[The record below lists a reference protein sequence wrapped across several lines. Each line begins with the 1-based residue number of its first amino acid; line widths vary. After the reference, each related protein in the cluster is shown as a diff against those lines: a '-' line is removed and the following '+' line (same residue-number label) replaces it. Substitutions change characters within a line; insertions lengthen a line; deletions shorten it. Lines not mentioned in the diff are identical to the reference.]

1 MFDKI
6 PIWFTWKNCCLF
18 EYQNIKCIH
27 LWLFTL
33 CLKHI
38 IFFKVGISQLSY
50 PSTKIAY
57 LPGCTRIFYSDVSI
71 RVKNNLISITRQ
83 RGAIVHEEWWHPL
96 SWFPWLEILCA
107 LVSAQHNQD
116 VSGSIT
122 SWDCSH
128 FKIIVLPVIQGT
140 YPRLHLFT
148 RKLFVICEER
158 IKMAPFWGLSLAH
171 WKAFSVCR

>member
-96 SWFPWLEILCA
+96 SWTGNTLCISQCPAQPGCVWVCNILGLQSLQNNCAACHSGYLPKPSSFYTKAVCNMWRENKNVSLLGAELSTLEGIFCL
-107 LVSAQHNQD
+107 
-116 VSGSIT
+116 
-122 SWDCSH
+122 
-128 FKIIVLPVIQGT
+128 
-140 YPRLHLFT
+140 
-148 RKLFVICEER
+148 
-158 IKMAPFWGLSLAH
+158 
-171 WKAFSVCR
+171 